1 VTRAIDLD
9 ALAVRRTREVRA
21 YLQHHGWE
29 PDHGDLAARRWTRP
43 IDGDRFEVLLP
54 IEGTRDYPYRM
65 ADVLDTLTIAE
76 ERAPEL
82 ILQDLAATVFDVQ
95 RLRTGVGR
103 ATDTATLAD
112 AVHAFQGAQKLLSEA
127 AIVIDEGRVSSGRKR
142 GSAVRDFMRRVRAGQ
157 TSPGSYVVNVLVP
170 VDLSALDDTGAAE
183 GPFARQVTTGLA
195 QAVRAAHDAATFAV
209 EQQGDLRGFRLAATE
224 GVTAHICKALANLAG
239 DDPAPFEITF
249 SWSAD
254 RPAPP
259 VTPVRFSTDLV
270 EPLNLGAHELGRPD
284 ISPDVV
290 LRGRI
295 ERLEREH
302 GQEKGRIVVRGE
314 FVSDPMRKQ
323 RQATIMLSS
332 DDYEQALRVHGE
344 GRPVEV
350 HGMLVTRR
358 GVWTI
363 EASSFTVV
371 DRL

>member
-1 VTRAIDLD
+1 MRGIDID

-21 YLQHHGWE
+21 YLRTRGWE
-29 PDHGDLAARRWTRP
+29 PDRGDLAARRWFRP
-43 IDGDRFEVLLP
+43 VDGDRFEVLLP
-54 IEGTRDYPYRM
+54 VEGARDYPYRM

-82 ILQDLAATVFDVQ
+82 ILRDLAATVFDVQ

-103 ATDTATLAD
+103 VTDTATLAD
-112 AVHAFQGAQKLLSEA
+112 AVHAFQGAQKLLSESA
-127 AIVIDEGRVSSGRKR
+127 TVIDEGHVSTGRKR

-170 VDLSALDDTGAAE
+170 VDLSALDDAEAEE
-183 GPFARQVTTGLA
+183 GPFARQVTSGLA
-195 QAVRAAHDAATFAV
+195 RAVRAAHDAATFAASP
-209 EQQGDLRGFRLAATE
+209 EGDLQGFRLGATE
-224 GVTAHICKALANLAG
+224 GVTAQMCKALANLAG
-239 DDPAPFEITF
+239 DDPAPFEISF

-254 RPAPP
+254 RPVAPVEP
-259 VTPVRFSTDLV
+259 VHFSTDLV
-270 EPLNLGAHELGRPD
+270 EPLTLGARELARPD

-302 GQEKGRIVVRGE
+302 GQDKGRIVVRGE
-314 FVSDPMRKQ
+314 FVADRMRKQ
-323 RQATIMLSS
+323 RQATITLSAA
-332 DDYEQALRVHGE
+332 DYDRALRVHGA

-350 HGMLVTRR
+350 HGVLVTRR